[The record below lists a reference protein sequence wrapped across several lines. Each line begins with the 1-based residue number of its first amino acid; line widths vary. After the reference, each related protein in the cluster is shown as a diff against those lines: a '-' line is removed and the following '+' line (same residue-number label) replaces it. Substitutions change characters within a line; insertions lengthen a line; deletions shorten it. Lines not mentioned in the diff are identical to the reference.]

1 MTDLKTEAGVF
12 SDSLAPAPGPGGDG
26 ETVARL
32 YPVPNR
38 SPLMN
43 RRIAG
48 HEIGHAFLARALGSN
63 VHSVSVVPGD
73 GFEVR
78 CVRSGPPSQLNLDEN
93 PEAETDEIV
102 DVCQRLAEMT
112 PELGTGRVESSELYI
127 RAQTVVIE
135 LVGGRIAEL
144 ILHPELPALGAVHD
158 DVEARAFAKVA
169 CAAPPA
175 VKALIEYCEAEAT
188 ALLKSNLPIVH
199 ALVAALVERGTL

>member
-1 MTDLKTEAGVF
+1 
-12 SDSLAPAPGPGGDG
+12 
-26 ETVARL
+26 
-32 YPVPNR
+32 
-38 SPLMN
+38 
-43 RRIAG
+43 
-48 HEIGHAFLARALGSN
+48 

-73 GFEVR
+73 GFEGR

-144 ILHPELPALGAVHD
+144 ILHPELPALGSVHD
-158 DVEARAFAKVA
+158 DIEASAFARVA

-188 ALLKSNLPIVH
+188 ALLKSNLGIVR
-199 ALVAALVERGTL
+199 ALVDALIERGTLTGAEVDAVIERAVAEKALADERARRAAWKIVEKNAADFAAHGLEA